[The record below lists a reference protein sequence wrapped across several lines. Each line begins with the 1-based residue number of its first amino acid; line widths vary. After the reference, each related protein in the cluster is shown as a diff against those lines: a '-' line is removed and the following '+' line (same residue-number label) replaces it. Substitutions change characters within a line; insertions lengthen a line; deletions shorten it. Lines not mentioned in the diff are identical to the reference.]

1 VTTRDPVKGNPVT
14 DTTPSDLDSQLDERE
29 MPTEDVRI
37 CLKLN
42 LIEERD
48 AAMAD
53 VARIQRQTTSD
64 QRMVGDGQAIESAKA
79 RVAELE
85 QQIAAKSITLR
96 LTALDR
102 HEYNRVALANP
113 PRKGYQEAFNSSTFF
128 FEVAKKSGRYVDHAG
143 AEHAVTADQW
153 KRIDKALTDG
163 EYDRLAQAVIKVN
176 RTVGGS
182 SIDFLGDAS
191 ATTPA
196 SSETSA

>member
-1 VTTRDPVKGNPVT
+1 MT
-14 DTTPSDLDSQLDERE
+14 DTTPSDLDEQLDERE
-29 MPTEDVRI
+29 MPTEDVRV

-53 VARIQRQTTSD
+53 VARIQRQTLND
-64 QRMVGDGQAIESAKA
+64 QRLAGGGQAIEAAKA

-85 QQIAAKSITLR
+85 QQIAAKSITIR

-102 HEYNRVALANP
+102 HDYNRVALANP
-113 PRKGYQEAFNSSTFF
+113 PRAGYQEAFNSSTFF
-128 FEVAKKSGRYVDHAG
+128 FEVAKKSGRYVDHTG
-143 AEHAVTADQW
+143 AEHVITADQW

-163 EYDRLAQAVIKVN
+163 EYDRLAQAVIKIN

-182 SIDFLGDAS
+182 NIDFLGDAS
-191 ATTPA
+191 ATTRD
-196 SSETSA
+196 SSETSS